1 MTPNVMRKTGLAVLT
16 AAALFGAAQLVLL
29 PSTVG
34 AQTAPDAG
42 TSARATAVPPVA
54 PLLPAR
60 TLSAT
65 GIGQAPGDAAQAV
78 GGALMMSIEERSTG
92 KDVQGAVKTVQDRL
106 AKLTAALKAGGIADS
121 AIHVQGFNIGPTYGY
136 PMPMPAVDPASTTS
150 AEGGPAASPAG
161 GMSGATPAIMP
172 VRPVPPPLPSGY
184 TVNAQLMVDTTGPEQ
199 LASAMRIAIDHGATN
214 VNSFLKGGPGNPTPP
229 DAAKLAPA
237 IKQATEQAKVMAQ
250 ASAQAS
256 GVTLG
261 DIRTVT
267 VHPVTPSFGGGPGP
281 VPSVTWQVQVTVAYD
296 LK

>member
-1 MTPNVMRKTGLAVLT
+1 MTPNVMQKTGLAVLT

-34 AQTAPDAG
+34 AQTAPDTGA
-42 TSARATAVPPVA
+42 SARPVLPVPP
-54 PLLPAR
+54 PPPAR

-65 GIGQAPGDAAQAV
+65 GIGQIPGDTAQAV

-106 AKLTAALKAGGIADS
+106 AKLTAALKAAGVADS
-121 AIHVQGFNIGPTYGY
+121 AIYVQGFNIGPNYGY
-136 PMPMPAVDPASTTS
+136 AVPMPAVDPAATTS
-150 AEGGPAASPAG
+150 AEGAPAV
-161 GMSGATPAIMP
+161 GMGGATPAIMP
-172 VRPVPPPLPSGY
+172 VRPVPPPPPSGY

-199 LASAMRIAIDHGATN
+199 LASAMRVAIDNGATN
-214 VNSFLKGGPGNPTPP
+214 VNSFIKGGPGNPTPP
-229 DAAKLAPA
+229 DSAKLAPA

-267 VHPVTPSFGGGPGP
+267 VHQLTPSFGGGPGP
-281 VPSVTWQVQVTVAYD
+281 IPSVTWQVQVTVAYD